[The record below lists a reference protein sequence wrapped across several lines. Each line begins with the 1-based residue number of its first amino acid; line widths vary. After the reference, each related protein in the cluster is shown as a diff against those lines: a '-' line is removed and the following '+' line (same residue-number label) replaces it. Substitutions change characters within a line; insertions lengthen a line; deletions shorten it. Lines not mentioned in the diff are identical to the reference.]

1 MSGECQCYLSRLHRR
16 VVLAELLEDFGRQVA
31 ALEQSDGAIRVQ
43 RDELRKAFARGN
55 YIRPVVFRYGRVRS
69 LRLASL

>member
-16 VVLAELLEDFGRQVA
+16 VVLAELLEDFGQQVA
-31 ALEQSDGAIRVQ
+31 ALEQSDGAILVQ
-43 RDELRKAFARGN
+43 RAEFREAIARGN
-55 YIRPVVFRYGRVRS
+55 YLRPVVFRYGCVSS